1 MLEVIA
7 IIILHPTVSLNY
19 THDSLYFSLSY
30 LLLIA
35 EEKMNATLMNTSLP
49 ILTQPNESWIRYEL
63 LMLLVFVLGLTLIKL
78 VSYYSRAILSFFS
91 RTKVGKKNDNPITS
105 AALKLLRQSP
115 PEGSSNA
122 DMSTIAQLIKESPNV
137 EPMEVLNQLQ
147 RIGIFP
153 DINVYNTLLENFIS
167 EKDFQKAYQLFM
179 EIKEP
184 SSLVSP
190 NINTYDIY
198 LRGVLA
204 SINSGGQV
212 DIGMINDLL
221 KEMDKR
227 EISPRV
233 STFKEILEIC
243 IVSSATYKAWEYFVR
258 MQDKYK
264 LVPDCN
270 TYWIILRGIRSTDR
284 IPQCFDLMFPPLMG
298 FLEYGDNEVEDN
310 LINTVVDICGKFSC
324 PERIEQLLD
333 VLKKRGRQLG
343 MVTYGKIITIYGQ
356 IHKSKQI
363 DELLKEIRKL
373 KLEFNE
379 VTYGCVMEA
388 YLRCG
393 LYDKV
398 EEIYQEAQKSVKFSS
413 NIIIHTT
420 LIRALAKKRDFRK
433 VIAHY
438 DKLKRDRKCEFNRIA
453 YNALLDCCVKCG
465 QYDKM
470 SEIFEDMLKE
480 AADQKDPV
488 LDENDIEPDL
498 ITYSTLIKGMCKSGA
513 IHKAI
518 MLYEEMKKKGI
529 ELDEVFFNSLLD
541 GFVKCNYSIEE
552 TDKIINDMVK
562 LKIKFSN
569 YTYSILIKLYTKNKM
584 LEKALG
590 VLEEMKKNGI
600 VPGVVVYTCLLQV
613 CIKTKMVN
621 RAIELFK
628 EMRQNKIQPDKTA
641 YNIIVNGCI
650 FSGKLLA
657 ACNILSQAMAESIIL
672 HDDVYNNIL
681 KNLPT
686 NHKMT
691 WTQKHEHATSVCN
704 YVRLHKI
711 PVNEEYFQLVLNQLV
726 FSQTETNQQ
735 YYQYYQP
742 QGYYYY
748 QPYYQSYEDQTKFQQ
763 PYYRKNY

>member
-1 MLEVIA
+1 M
-7 IIILHPTVSLNY
+7 
-19 THDSLYFSLSY
+19 
-30 LLLIA
+30 LLI
-35 EEKMNATLMNTSLP
+35 
-49 ILTQPNESWIRYEL
+49 
-63 LMLLVFVLGLTLIKL
+63 FVLALTLIKL

-91 RTKVGKKNDNPITS
+91 RTKVTKKNDNPITS
-105 AALKLLRQSP
+105 ATLKLLRQSP
-115 PEGSSNA
+115 SPPEASFNA

-153 DINVYNTLLENFIS
+153 DINVYNTLLENFIT

-179 EIKEP
+179 EIKES

-190 NINTYDIY
+190 NVNTYDIY
-198 LRGVLA
+198 LRGVLS

-212 DIGMINDLL
+212 DIGMIDELL

-243 IVSSATYKAWEYFVR
+243 IVSSATYKAWEYFVK

-264 LVPDCN
+264 LAPDC
-270 TYWIILRGIRSTDR
+270 TTHWIILRGIRSTDR
-284 IPQCFDLMFPPLMG
+284 TSQCFDLMFPSLMG
-298 FLEYGDNEVEDN
+298 FLGDRENEIEDN
-310 LINTVVDICGKFSC
+310 LINTVVDICGKFSY
-324 PERIEQLLD
+324 PEGIEQLLD

-343 MVTYGKIITIYGQ
+343 MVAYGKIITIYGQ
-356 IHKSKQI
+356 IHKSTQI

-438 DKLKRDRKCEFNRIA
+438 DKLKRSKECKFNRIA

-480 AADQKDPV
+480 VVGQKELV

-541 GFVKCNYSIEE
+541 GFVKSNCSIEE

-590 VLEEMKKNGI
+590 VLEEMKRNGI

-628 EMRQNKIQPDKTA
+628 EMRQNKIQPDRTA

-657 ACNILSQAMAESIIL
+657 ACNILSQAMAENIIL

-704 YVRLHKI
+704 YVRLRKI
-711 PVNEEYFQLVLNQLV
+711 PVNEEYFQVVLNQLV

-735 YYQYYQP
+735 YYEYYQP

-748 QPYYQSYEDQTKFQQ
+748 QHYYQGYADQTKFQQ
-763 PYYRKNY
+763 PYYRKHY

>member
-1 MLEVIA
+1 
-7 IIILHPTVSLNY
+7 
-19 THDSLYFSLSY
+19 
-30 LLLIA
+30 
-35 EEKMNATLMNTSLP
+35 MNTTLANTN
-49 ILTQPNESWIRYEL
+49 LTIIDGSVQPKESWIRYEL
-63 LMLLVFVLGLTLIKL
+63 LMVLVFVLGLTLIKGIS
-78 VSYYSRAILSFFS
+78 SYSSAILNFFS
-91 RTKVGKKNDNPITS
+91 RPKAPVKKNTNPITS
-105 AALKLLRQSP
+105 AALLLLRQSP
-115 PEGSSNA
+115 PEASKSA
-122 DMSTIAQLIKESPNV
+122 DMTTISQLIKESPNV
-137 EPMEVLNQLQ
+137 EPMEILNQLQ

-153 DINVYNTLLENFIS
+153 DINVYNTLLDNFIT

-190 NINTYDIY
+190 NTSTYDIY
-198 LRGVLA
+198 LKGVLA

-212 DIGMINDLL
+212 DIGMIEELL

-227 EISPRV
+227 EIIPRV
-233 STFKEILEIC
+233 SSFKEILEIC
-243 IVSSATYKAWEYFVR
+243 TVSGATNKAWEYFSR
-258 MQDKYK
+258 MQSKYK
-264 LVPDCN
+264 LKPDCN

-284 IPQCFDLMFPPLMG
+284 TPQCFDLIFSPLVG
-298 FLEYGDNEVEDN
+298 FLADSENEVEDN
-310 LINTVVDICGKFSC
+310 LINTVVDVCGKFSY

-333 VLKKRGRQLG
+333 ILKKRKRQLS
-343 MVTYGKIITIYGQ
+343 MVTYGKVITIYGQ
-356 IHKSKQI
+356 IHRSSQI
-363 DELLKEIRKL
+363 DELLKEIRRL
-373 KLEFNE
+373 NLEFNE
-379 VTYGCVMEA
+379 VTYGCIMEA

-438 DKLKRDRKCEFNRIA
+438 DKLKREKECKFNRIA

-480 AADQKDPV
+480 TTEQKEII

-541 GFVKCNYSIEE
+541 GFVKCNCSVQE
-552 TDKIINDMVK
+552 TDKIINDMVN

-590 VLEEMKKNGI
+590 VLEEMKRNGI

-628 EMRQNKIQPDKTA
+628 EMRQSKVQPDRTA

-657 ACNILSQAMAESIIL
+657 ACNILSQAMAENIIL

-691 WTQKHEHATSVCN
+691 WPQKHEHATSVCN
-704 YVRLHKI
+704 YVKLHKI
-711 PVNEEYFQLVLNQLV
+711 PVNEEYFQVVLNQLV
-726 FSQTETNQQ
+726 FSQNDNNQQ
-735 YYQYYQP
+735 YYDYYQP

-748 QPYYQSYEDQTKFQQ
+748 QPYYQGYGDQMKFQQ

>member
-1 MLEVIA
+1 
-7 IIILHPTVSLNY
+7 
-19 THDSLYFSLSY
+19 
-30 LLLIA
+30 
-35 EEKMNATLMNTSLP
+35 MNTNLTNTTLSIAVPSLE
-49 ILTQPNESWIRYEL
+49 TKESWFSYEL

-78 VSYYSRAILSFFS
+78 VSYYSRAIVAFFA
-91 RTKVGKKNDNPITS
+91 RPKAVQKPENPITS
-105 AALKLLRQSP
+105 AALMLLRQSP
-115 PEGSSNA
+115 PEPSKAA
-122 DMSTIAQLIKESPNV
+122 DISTISQLIKESPNV
-137 EPMEVLNQLQ
+137 EPMELLNQLQ

-153 DINVYNTLLENFIS
+153 DIIVYNTLLDNFIA
-167 EKDFQKAYQLFM
+167 EKDFHKAYQLFM

-184 SSLVSP
+184 SSLVLP
-190 NINTYDIY
+190 NVKTYDIY
-198 LRGVLA
+198 FKGVLA

-212 DIGMINDLL
+212 NIGMIDELL

-227 EISPRV
+227 EITPRV
-233 STFKEILEIC
+233 ATFKEILDIC
-243 IVSSATYKAWEYFVR
+243 TISGATHKACDYFVL

-264 LVPDCN
+264 LAPDCG
-270 TYWIILRGIRSTDR
+270 TYWVILRGIRANDKT
-284 IPQCFDLMFPPLMG
+284 PQYFDLIFPSLMG
-298 FLEYGDNEVEDN
+298 FLADKESDIEDS
-310 LINTVVDICGKFSC
+310 LVNTVVDVCGKFGY
-324 PERIEQLLD
+324 PERIEGLLET
-333 VLKKRGRQLG
+333 LRKKKRQLSL
-343 MVTYGKIITIYGQ
+343 VTYGKVITIYGQ
-356 IHKSKQI
+356 IHKSTQI
-363 DELLKEIRKL
+363 DELLKEIKKL
-373 KLEFNE
+373 GLEFNE

-398 EEIYQEAQKSVKFSS
+398 EEIYKEAQKSGKFSS

-420 LIRALAKKRDFRK
+420 LIRALAKKRDFHK
-433 VIAHY
+433 VISHY
-438 DKLKRDRKCEFNRIA
+438 DKLKRTKECKFNRIA

-470 SEIFEDMLKE
+470 SEIFEDMLTAASGQKE
-480 AADQKDPV
+480 AI

-498 ITYSTLIKGMCKSGA
+498 ITYSTLIKGMCKSGVM
-513 IHKAI
+513 HKAI

-541 GFVKCNYSIEE
+541 GFVKCNCNVQES
-552 TDKIINDMVK
+552 DKIISDMVK

-628 EMRQNKIQPDKTA
+628 EMRQNKIQPDRTA

-657 ACNILSQAMAESIIL
+657 ACNILSQAMAENIIL
-672 HDDVYNNIL
+672 HDDVYNNVL

-686 NHKMT
+686 NQKMN
-691 WTQKHEHATSVCN
+691 WAQKHEHATSVCN
-704 YVRLHKI
+704 YVQLHKI
-711 PVNEEYFQLVLNQLV
+711 PVNEEYFQVVLNQLV
-726 FSQTETNQQ
+726 FSQNDTSQQ
-735 YYQYYQP
+735 YYEYYQP

-748 QPYYQSYEDQTKFQQ
+748 QPYYQTYSNQTKFQQ